1 MATESTLMA
10 SPHERIPQRASC
22 PVCPQEHSG
31 RFYHPQDVINQTLHE
46 SGTTDDA
53 RDALAF
59 ALSWLEA
66 IVSQFVHVSMEQTA
80 SRTTPQR
87 RTGT

>member
-10 SPHERIPQRASC
+10 SPHERTPQRVPC

-46 SGTTDDA
+46 SGTADHA

-59 ALSWLEA
+59 ALYWLEA
-66 IVSQFVHVSMEQTA
+66 VVSQFVHISMAQAT
-80 SRTTPQR
+80 SRTTAQR

>member
-10 SPHERIPQRASC
+10 SLHERTPQRVPC

-46 SGTTDDA
+46 SGTTDNA

-66 IVSQFVHVSMEQTA
+66 VVSQLVHISMTQAT
-80 SRTTPQR
+80 SRTTVQR